1 MATTPR
7 KMIDPGAR
15 DKRIVIRVMD
25 RSKTAGGAPIKEPV
39 NYLPAWAHV
48 KDVKAQVDRE
58 SGKIISSGV
67 SVFTIRHR
75 TDLKESDEI
84 EYKGAIYSDL
94 SFADVG
100 CRNELLEITAKRR
113 APKNGN

>member
-15 DKRIVIRVMD
+15 DKRIVLRFMA

-39 NYLPAWAHV
+39 KTLTAWAHV
-48 KDVKAQVDRE
+48 KDLKAQVDRE
-58 SGKIISSGV
+58 SGKVISSGV
-67 SVFTIRHR
+67 SVFTIRYR

-94 SFADVG
+94 GFSDVG

-113 APKNGN
+113 VPKNGN